1 MSDDDL
7 IGLLHEAALAVQGA
21 LDGLE
26 DWGPSG
32 ARAGQYLSDLVADAA
47 AGEIL
52 SAAGVGILSE
62 ESGRDDRA
70 HDVVVVVDP
79 LDGSTNAAH
88 GIPWFGTSLCA
99 VDRDG
104 PRAALVVDLPHG
116 RTFTAVRGGGAA
128 VDGIPLEP
136 SGCTVVGEAL
146 VAISGMPAEPL
157 GWRQFR
163 TLGAAA
169 LDLCAV
175 AEGVLDGYVDCS
187 PNAHGAWDYLGGALV
202 CAEAGA
208 VVGDAFGRDLVTFD
222 HAARRTPVAA
232 ATRELFD
239 TLVTGRRRFGGE

>member
-1 MSDDDL
+1 MSDDAV
-7 IGLLHEAALAVQGA
+7 IGLLHETALAVKGA

-32 ARAGQYLSDLVADAA
+32 SKDGQYLSDLVADAA
-47 AGEIL
+47 ALTVLG
-52 SAAGVGILSE
+52 AAGVGILSE
-62 ESGRDDRA
+62 ESGLAGGDRDL
-70 HDVVVVVDP
+70 VVVIDP
-79 LDGSTNAAH
+79 LDGSTNAAY

-128 VDGIPLEP
+128 VDGMPLGS
-136 SGCTVVGEAL
+136 SGGRLVGEAMVGL
-146 VAISGMPAEPL
+146 SGLPAVPL

-163 TLGAAA
+163 ALGAVA

-175 AEGVLDGYVDCS
+175 AEGTLDGYVDCS
-187 PNAHGAWDYLGGALV
+187 VDAHGPWDYLGGALV

-208 VVGDAFGRDLVTFD
+208 VVADAFGRDLVSFD

-232 ATRELFD
+232 ATRELLD
-239 TLVTGRRRFGGE
+239 ALVTGRRNLAGE